1 MCGKKVL
8 IRHGDKETIAEVRD
22 KCPGCKK
29 GNTLYTFFTYII
41 SNILVLLYGFSMLNI

>member
-22 KCPGCKK
+22 KCPGCKE
-29 GNTLYTFFTYII
+29 GNTSYIVFTYI
-41 SNILVLLYGFSMLNI
+41 